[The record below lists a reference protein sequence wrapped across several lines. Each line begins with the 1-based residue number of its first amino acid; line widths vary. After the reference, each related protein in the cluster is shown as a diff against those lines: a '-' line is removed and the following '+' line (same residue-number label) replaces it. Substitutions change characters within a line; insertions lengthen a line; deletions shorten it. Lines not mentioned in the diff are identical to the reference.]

1 MPSRLNTDQVW
12 LLFQLDFRYIL
23 AHIASLA
30 SGAGCGLLLR
40 TSRRSV
46 VCLAVGNDHEP
57 CTTMSQRESLLSF
70 KHRLKSYLL
79 QTLERDV
86 KRMNENRL
94 PTKVLYCSTEDK
106 RTEADDQNMDR
117 QYKWRS
123 ESKEYGHEGCSG
135 GDWGH
140 REVERDR
147 TTSLSAK
154 PDGPE
159 TTSLDQM
166 GTVCL

>member
-1 MPSRLNTDQVW
+1 
-12 LLFQLDFRYIL
+12 
-23 AHIASLA
+23 
-30 SGAGCGLLLR
+30 
-40 TSRRSV
+40 
-46 VCLAVGNDHEP
+46 
-57 CTTMSQRESLLSF
+57 MSQRESLSF

-117 QYKWRS
+117 QYKSRS

-135 GDWGH
+135 GDWGQ

-147 TTSLSAK
+147 TTSLSPK